1 MPCVWERPVQ
11 IERLTAL
18 LAAVQAG
25 ETSVD
30 EALATLRDLP
40 YETVDDFARIDN
52 HRALRTGLPEVI
64 FGAGKTADQVTQLLQ
79 ILAARNGYAVA
90 TRVTPEQ
97 AMAVQAALPA
107 ATYHTMARI
116 LTLGQVTPPPD
127 DGPYVC
133 VATAGTSDL
142 PVAEE
147 AALLL
152 ELWGQRVVRVND
164 VGVAGVH
171 RLLAQRT
178 TLAEAALVIVVA
190 GMEGALAS
198 VVGGLVSVPVIAV
211 PTSVGYGASFGGLA
225 ALLAMLNSCAPGVA
239 VVNIDNGFG
248 AAALA
253 IRIMRSAR

>member
-1 MPCVWERPVQ
+1 MQ
-11 IERLTAL
+11 IERLTSL
-18 LAAVQAG
+18 LVAVQTG

-30 EALATLRDLP
+30 EALVVLRDLP
-40 YETVDDFARIDN
+40 YETVDDYARIDN

-64 FGAGKTADQVTQLLQ
+64 YGAGKTADQVAQLLQ
-79 ILAARNGYAVA
+79 VLTARNGYALA

-97 AMAVQAALPA
+97 AAAVQVQVPA
-107 ATYHTMARI
+107 VRYHTPARI
-116 LTLGQVTPPPD
+116 LALGEIPPPSEQ
-127 DGPYVC
+127 GPYVC

-171 RLLAQRT
+171 RLLAQRA
-178 TLAEAALVIVVA
+178 TLAEAALVMVVA

-198 VVGGLVSVPVIAV
+198 VVGGLISVPVIAV

-253 IRIMRSAR
+253 MRIMRGVR

>member
-1 MPCVWERPVQ
+1 MQ
-11 IERLTAL
+11 IERLTSL
-18 LAAVQAG
+18 LVAVQAG
-25 ETSVD
+25 QTSVD
-30 EALATLRDLP
+30 EALVALRDLP
-40 YETVDDFARIDN
+40 YETVDDYARIDN

-64 FGAGKTADQVTQLLQ
+64 YGAGKTADQVAQLLQ
-79 ILAARNGYAVA
+79 VLTARNGYALA

-97 AMAVQAALPA
+97 AAMVRAQVPAVRYLAP
-107 ATYHTMARI
+107 ARI
-116 LTLGQVTPPPD
+116 LALGEIPPPPEQ
-127 DGPYVC
+127 GPYVC

-198 VVGGLVSVPVIAV
+198 VVGGLISVPVIAV

-253 IRIMRSAR
+253 MRIMRVVR

>member
-1 MPCVWERPVQ
+1 MQ

-64 FGAGKTADQVTQLLQ
+64 YGAGKTADQVAQLLQ
-79 ILAARNGYAVA
+79 ILATRNDYAVA

-97 AMAVQAALPA
+97 AMAVQAVLPA

-116 LTLGQVTPPPD
+116 LTLGQVTPPPG

-198 VVGGLVSVPVIAV
+198 VAGGLVSVPVIAV

-253 IRIMRSAR
+253 IRIIRSAR

>member
-1 MPCVWERPVQ
+1 MQ

-40 YETVDDFARIDN
+40 YETVDDFARVDH

-64 FGAGKTADQVTQLLQ
+64 YGAGKTADQVAQLLQ
-79 ILAARNGYAVA
+79 ILATRNDYAVA

-97 AMAVQAALPA
+97 AMAVQAVLPA

-116 LTLGQVTPPPD
+116 LTLGQVTPPPG

-198 VVGGLVSVPVIAV
+198 VAGGLVSGPVIAV

-253 IRIMRSAR
+253 IRIIRSAR